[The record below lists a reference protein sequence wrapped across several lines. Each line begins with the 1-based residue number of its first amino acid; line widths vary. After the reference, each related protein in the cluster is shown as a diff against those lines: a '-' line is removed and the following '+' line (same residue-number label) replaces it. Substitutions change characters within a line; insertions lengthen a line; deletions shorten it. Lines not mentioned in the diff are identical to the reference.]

1 MYSLCYQLQIN
12 FDSAQLKNLVSP
24 GGKSLEDE
32 VALLVSQIGEN
43 VSLRR
48 AMCLKVADDLLV
60 AGCTHPCT
68 GKHESTL
75 TGKYGSLLIYKSDSN
90 DNRATDVAKQLCQ
103 HVIGILRLHNLF
115 ILLSFLILKI
125 S

>member
-1 MYSLCYQLQIN
+1 MN
-12 FDSAQLKNLVSP
+12 FDSAQLSKLLSP
-24 GGKSLEDE
+24 DGKPLADE

-60 AGCTHPCT
+60 AGCTHPSS
-68 GKHESTL
+68 GKQGSTL

-90 DNRATDVAKQLCQ
+90 DNRVADIAKQLCQ
-103 HVIGILRLHNLF
+103 HIIGTYRQNRNSIFLFVISTSLTNIFRHETY
-115 ILLSFLILKI
+115 
-125 S
+125 